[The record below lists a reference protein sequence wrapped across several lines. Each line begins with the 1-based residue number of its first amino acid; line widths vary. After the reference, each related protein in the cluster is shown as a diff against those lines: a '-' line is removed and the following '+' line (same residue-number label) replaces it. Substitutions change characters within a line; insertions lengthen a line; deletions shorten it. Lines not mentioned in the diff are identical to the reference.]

1 MSTTTVRL
9 FLFVALLLPLA
20 SGQAVFGW
28 AGLRSA
34 AAQQTYAVVV
44 GISDYALGQPGK
56 GDLNFADD
64 DARQFYSMLR
74 SPAGG
79 NVPETNIILL
89 TEKEATRANILKA
102 ITLFKKAAKADRII
116 FFFSG
121 HGDKGF
127 LLPYDAG
134 PGVVVRHDDV
144 RLAFRESPALT
155 KLLLTDACKSG
166 SMDRYRHKK
175 PKSTVKTP
183 PTLNNNVIIMVSS
196 RDYEF
201 SQELSQ
207 LKHGA
212 FTYFL
217 VEGAKGKAD
226 TDHNHIVTI
235 RELYAYMHQTIRQVT
250 NNQQTPVLF
259 GRFKSDTPFSV
270 AVQ

>member
-1 MSTTTVRL
+1 MRTTTIRL
-9 FLFVALLLPLA
+9 FLFVVLLLPLA

-64 DARQFYSMLR
+64 DARLFAFMLQ

-79 NVPETNIILL
+79 SVPAGNMILL
-89 TEKEATRANILKA
+89 TDREATRANILKA
-102 ITLFKKAAKADRII
+102 MKLFKKAAKADRII

-121 HGDKGF
+121 HGDQGF
-127 LLPYDAG
+127 LLPYDYNAG
-134 PGVVVRHDDV
+134 PGAVVQHDDV
-144 RLAFRESPALT
+144 KLAFRESPALT

-166 SMDRYRHKK
+166 SMFPTTR

-183 PTLNNNVIIMVSS
+183 PALNNNVVIMVSS
-196 RDYEF
+196 RAKQF

-217 VEGAKGKAD
+217 VEGASGKAD
-226 TDHNHIVTI
+226 VDHNHIVTFH
-235 RELYAYMHQTIRQVT
+235 ELYVYMRWTIQQAT
-250 NNQQTPVLF
+250 QNQQTPMMF
-259 GRFKSDTPFSV
+259 GRFKPDTPFSV